1 MKQILGALGILT
13 LTFGV
18 SRYALTANSKPET
31 VYFFTQGRWAEV
43 DNEAALRAI
52 AEIPGIEQVTL
63 HDEGRAFKVTFQPAS
78 RGHRAVRSFF
88 QCMGLHAQA
97 MGQCA
102 ERSTALAVAAVHAE

>member
-1 MKQILGALGILT
+1 MKQALGTLGVLA
-13 LTFGV
+13 LTFGL

-52 AEIPGIEQVTL
+52 ANIQGVQQVTL
-63 HDEGRAFKVTFQPAS
+63 HDDGRAFKVTFQPAS
-78 RGHRAVRSFF
+78 RAHRAVRSFF

-102 ERSTALAVAAVHAE
+102 EHSTALAVAAAHAE